1 MRKILYIIGTLDIGG
16 AERHLVEVVKHID
29 KSRFSPYVCTLVDG
43 GALRSEIENA
53 GIPLYS
59 VDFRGLRS
67 KYDPF
72 SLWNL
77 LKKLI
82 RLYHFMREQQ
92 FAIVHGY
99 LFWAYVFGA
108 FAGRAARV
116 PTIIASRRSLGN
128 FKANKRHYLF
138 IERIANRLT
147 DLLIVNSHAVKN
159 DVVRQEKVAPT
170 KIRVIHNG
178 IDLKPFAKLVDIAA
192 KKQEFKIAPEA
203 PLIGVI
209 ANYIHYK
216 GHRYMID
223 ALAQVRTIF
232 PNVRCLL
239 IGEGPMRPAIEAWI
253 RERDLAENII
263 LTGTRKDI
271 AELIAAFDIS
281 VLPSLEEG
289 FSNTILESMAAG
301 KPVIVTAVGGNPEA
315 VDDGKTGIL
324 VPPRDP
330 EALAGALLELLRN
343 PERARALGRAAR
355 ERVERE
361 FGIGRMIERM
371 EDIYTRLMEAKG

>member
-1 MRKILYIIGTLDIGG
+1 MRKVLYIIGTLDIGG

-29 KSRFSPYVCTLVDG
+29 KSRFTPYVCTLADG

-67 KYDPF
+67 RYDPF

-77 LKKLI
+77 LKKLT
-82 RLYHFMREQQ
+82 RLCHFMREQQ
-92 FAIVHGY
+92 FDIVHGY
-99 LFWAYVFGA
+99 LFWAYVIGA

-147 DLLIVNSHAVKN
+147 NLLIANSHAVKN
-159 DVVRQEKVAPT
+159 DVIRQEKIAAA
-170 KIRVIHNG
+170 KIRVVYNG
-178 IDLKPFAKLVDIAA
+178 IDLKPYERPVGVEAIKREL
-192 KKQEFKIAPEA
+192 KIPPEA

-216 GHRYMID
+216 GHRYLIE
-223 ALAQVRTIF
+223 ALDQVKTIF

-253 RERDLAENII
+253 REQDLAENII
-263 LTGTRKDI
+263 LTGTREDI
-271 AELIAAFDIS
+271 AELIAAIDIS

-289 FSNTILESMAAG
+289 FPNTILESMAAG
-301 KPVIVTAVGGNPEA
+301 KPVIATAVGGNPEA
-315 VDDGKTGIL
+315 VDDGKTGML

-330 EALAGALLELLRN
+330 EALARAILELLRN

-361 FGIGRMIERM
+361 FGIARMIERM